1 MVSGYYYNDEVA
13 VDAAVDAVNA
23 YYGCPMEGV
32 ETWTTCQAWGE
43 GWAIMADESLI
54 VVLGEPY
61 ELPDNGINP

>member
-13 VDAAVDAVNA
+13 AQAAVNAVNA
-23 YYGCPMEGV
+23 YYGCPMEGID
-32 ETWTTCQAWGE
+32 TWTTYQAWGD